1 MATIDLIVLGM
12 LKKEPM
18 GAYDIQKLVEY
29 RNISKWVK
37 ISTQSIYKK
46 AIQLEEKGL
55 IRGNIVKEGK
65 MPEKAV
71 YSLTEAGEQEFER
84 LMLEIA
90 KKPINIFLDFNAVI
104 VNLESLPPEEQR
116 ICIDEIEA
124 NVKILKSYLE
134 DNLREKE
141 NIPEI
146 PETGMAVLRQQYVLV
161 EAIETWI
168 ISLKEEFFGG
178 QTTNM

>member
-12 LKKEPM
+12 LKKGPM

-55 IRGNIVKEGK
+55 ITAEIVKEGK

-71 YSLTEAGEQEFER
+71 YTLTEKGEREFER
-84 LMLEIA
+84 LMMDISA
-90 KKPINIFLDFNAVI
+90 QPIRLFLDFNAVI
-104 VNLESLPPEEQR
+104 VNLDSLPPETQAA
-116 ICIDEIEA
+116 CIAEIE
-124 NVKILKSYLE
+124 KSINELTK
-134 DNLREKE
+134 NLKE
-141 NIPEI
+141 NYRQKEDAPEV
-146 PETGMAVLRQQYVLV
+146 PETGKAVLRQQMVLAQAL
-161 EAIETWI
+161 EGWI
-168 ISLKEEFFGG
+168 AALKEHLSSL
-178 QTTNM
+178 